1 MTDQHDTDAIDLR
14 TLDGERD
21 VPATPWDDVKA
32 VKDAPDVQTIVRLA
46 DPLGEG
52 VRESAGR
59 PGHLVLSA
67 TAVAA
72 EFVVP
77 PLLKVYRQRHPDIEL
92 AVSVGNRA
100 KTLQRLLYGEA
111 DLAIG
116 GRPPAS
122 SGITGEPF
130 LKNHYVVVAPPEHR
144 LARTGFLSAEALS
157 HETWLLRE
165 PRSGTRRVTED
176 FWNHAGIRP
185 RSIITL
191 GSNSAVRQA
200 AALGMGLALLS
211 GYELASDLEQNRLIR
226 LPVAG
231 TPVEGAWYAL
241 YLTRGQVF
249 ETANDF
255 LELVRAPGAR
265 SVMDECFGAAARFL
279 PSKDPKQA

>member
-1 MTDQHDTDAIDLR
+1 MRDDEHTESIDLR
-14 TLDGERD
+14 TYGESA
-21 VPATPWDDVKA
+21 VPGAPWDVA
-32 VKDAPDVQTIVRLA
+32 EGADAPDVQTIIKLA
-46 DPLGEG
+46 DPLGQG
-52 VRESAGR
+52 VRERAGQ
-59 PGHLVLSA
+59 PGRLFLAA

-77 PLLKVYRQRHPDIEL
+77 PALKVYRERHPDIEL

-122 SGITGEPF
+122 AGITGEPF
-130 LKNHYVVVAPPEHR
+130 LKNNFVVVATPNHA
-144 LARTGFLSAEALS
+144 LARTGFVGAEALS

-176 FWNHAGIRP
+176 FWNHAGVRP

-200 AALGMGLALLS
+200 AVLGMGLALLS
-211 GYELASDLEQNRLIR
+211 GYELASDLEARRLIR

-241 YLTRGQVF
+241 YLNRGQIF
-249 ETANDF
+249 ETARD
-255 LELVRAPGAR
+255 LLDLLRSSETRAA
-265 SVMDECFGAAARFL
+265 MDESFGPASRFL
-279 PSKDPKQA
+279 PGRESARA